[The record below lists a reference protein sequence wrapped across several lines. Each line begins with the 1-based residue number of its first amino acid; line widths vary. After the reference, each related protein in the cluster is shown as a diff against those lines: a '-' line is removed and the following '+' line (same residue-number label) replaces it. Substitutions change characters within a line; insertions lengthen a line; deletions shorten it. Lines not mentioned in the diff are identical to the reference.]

1 MCANSL
7 NFFARCK
14 QHGLFQSSSVQIVQD
29 HSKRIK
35 ISNRRKETLQTVF
48 GSGSFE
54 FRNSDFEI
62 FKGVPMNGATEALA
76 QFVAGTKLEDIPAV
90 VVQNA
95 KLMMMDTFGV
105 TLAAARDPGCKLLA
119 RWAEDQESAPRAT
132 VIGQGFRTSPLLA
145 ALVNGHASHA
155 LDYDDSGHYSTQ
167 TLPAALALGEPGRVS
182 GGKILQAYIMGREIC
197 SRLDA
202 AFDASRGK
210 LSGPTYRGW
219 HHTGTNGSLGAAAS
233 AAVVLNLTPDEIE
246 TAFGIA
252 ANGACGL
259 RANMGTMAKALV
271 SGNAARNGVMA
282 ATLAGRGFTAE
293 KAVLETPQ
301 GMANAFCLEEDI
313 AWPSLTRDLGQ
324 RYELERGA
332 ITKDYP
338 CCSPAHRP
346 IEALLKII
354 QEHGIHADE
363 VDSIEC
369 DLHSFSL
376 RREEARDAHEA
387 QYSLK
392 YCLAVA
398 LLDGQMGLRQMTQ
411 QRVQANDVQAL
422 MRRLRI
428 LPPPDGSVERR
439 PKERLT
445 VCLNNGQRHS
455 AEITHSRRIDKRQD
469 LEAKFFVC
477 AEGSL
482 SPPAAAALR
491 DRILDF
497 ENLSDISIVMDIVRA
512 G

>member
-1 MCANSL
+1 M
-7 NFFARCK
+7 
-14 QHGLFQSSSVQIVQD
+14 H
-29 HSKRIK
+29 
-35 ISNRRKETLQTVF
+35 
-48 GSGSFE
+48 
-54 FRNSDFEI
+54 
-62 FKGVPMNGATEALA
+62 GATEALA
-76 QFVAGTKLEDIPAV
+76 QFVAGTRLDDIPAV

-95 KLMMMDTFGV
+95 KLMMLDTFGV
-105 TLAAARDPGCKLLA
+105 ILAGARDPGGKLLA
-119 RWAEDQESAPRAT
+119 QWAKDQEAAPRAT
-132 VIGQGFRTSPLLA
+132 VMGQGFRSSPLLA

-167 TLPAALALGEPGRVS
+167 TLPAALALGEAARAS
-182 GGKILQAYIMGREIC
+182 GGTILQGYILGREVC

-202 AFDASRGK
+202 AFDAGREK
-210 LSGPTYRGW
+210 LTGPTYRGW

-233 AAVVLNLTPDEIE
+233 AAVVVGLDLDKIK

-293 KAVLETPQ
+293 QAVLETPQ

-313 AWPSLTRDLGQ
+313 DWPSLTRDLGK
-324 RYELERGA
+324 RYELDRGA

-346 IEALLKII
+346 IEALLKIVR
-354 QEHGIHADE
+354 QYGVRADQ
-363 VDSIEC
+363 VASIEC

-376 RREEARDAHEA
+376 RRDKAGDTHEA

-392 YCLAVA
+392 YCLCVA

-411 QRVQANDVQAL
+411 ERVQAQDVQEL
-422 MRRLRI
+422 MRRLQVVA
-428 LPPPDGSVERR
+428 PPGGSVERR
-439 PKERLT
+439 PSERLT
-445 VCLNNGQRHS
+445 VYLTNGQSHA
-455 AEITHSRRIDKRQD
+455 AEVSHARRIDQQAD
-469 LEAKFFVC
+469 LEAKYFTC

-482 SPPAAAALR
+482 SPALAATLR
-491 DRILDF
+491 DTILNL
-497 ENLSDISIVMDIVRA
+497 ENLSDISKLMDLVR

>member
-1 MCANSL
+1 M
-7 NFFARCK
+7 
-14 QHGLFQSSSVQIVQD
+14 Q
-29 HSKRIK
+29 
-35 ISNRRKETLQTVF
+35 
-48 GSGSFE
+48 
-54 FRNSDFEI
+54 
-62 FKGVPMNGATEALA
+62 GATEALA
-76 QFVAGTKLEDIPAV
+76 EFVAGTRLEDIPAV

-105 TLAAARDPGCKLLA
+105 TLAAALDPGCKLLA
-119 RWAEDQESAPRAT
+119 QWAKDQEGAPRAT
-132 VIGQGFRTSPLLA
+132 VIGQRYRTSPLLA

-182 GGKILQAYIMGREIC
+182 GGKILQAYILGREIS

-233 AAVVLNLTPDEIE
+233 AAVVLKLTPDEIK

-282 ATLAGRGFTAE
+282 ATLAARGFTAE

-301 GMANAFCLEEDI
+301 GIANAFCLEEDI
-313 AWPSLTRDLGQ
+313 DWPSLTRDLGKH
-324 RYELERGA
+324 YELARGA

-346 IEALLKII
+346 IEALLEII
-354 QEHGIHADE
+354 QAHSIQADE
-363 VDSIEC
+363 VKSIEC

-376 RREEARDAHEA
+376 RRDEARDSHEA

-392 YCLAVA
+392 YCLSVA
-398 LLDGQMGLRQMTQ
+398 LLDGRMGLQ
-411 QRVQANDVQAL
+411 QITAERVAAKDVQDL
-422 MRRLRI
+422 MGRLRI
-428 LPPPDGSVERR
+428 APPPGGSLERR

-445 VCLNNGQRHS
+445 VYMTNGQSYS
-455 AEITHSRRIDKRQD
+455 AEVSHARRIDKKED

-477 AEGSL
+477 VQESL
-482 SPPAAAALR
+482 SEAAAAALR
-491 DRILDF
+491 DMILDL
-497 ENLSDISIVMDIVRA
+497 ENLSDISPLMNAVRGA
-512 G
+512 